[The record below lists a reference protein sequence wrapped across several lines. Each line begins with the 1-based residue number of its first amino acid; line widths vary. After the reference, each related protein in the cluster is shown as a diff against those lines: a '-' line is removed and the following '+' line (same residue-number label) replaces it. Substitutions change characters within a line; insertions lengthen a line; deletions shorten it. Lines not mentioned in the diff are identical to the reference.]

1 MSFHARSSPLRH
13 LAIEVQRIPRIRYVG
28 AQTRTLDVCT
38 NSSRNML
45 GCSLGLGPR
54 YQSPTDMVTF
64 IYLHYTESHPCRVE
78 LEY

>member
-1 MSFHARSSPLRH
+1 MSLYARSPPLPH
-13 LAIEVQRIPRIRYVG
+13 LSIEVQRIPRTRYVG
-28 AQTRTLDVCT
+28 AQTRTLAVCP

-54 YQSPTDMVTF
+54 YQPPTDMVTF
-64 IYLHYTESHPCRVE
+64 ICLHYTKSHPCRAE